1 MPPFFIELA
10 ACNRHSK
17 EIEPQMDADS
27 CRFSENSR
35 TRFGGVARLYGNAA
49 LDRFASAR
57 VLVVGIGGVGTWAVE
72 CLARSGVGHLTM
84 VDLDEICVTNV
95 NRQIHA
101 LDGQIGM
108 QKAAAMA
115 ARVHAIHPGCEVNV
129 VSAFFNERTA
139 EDILAPG
146 FDAVIDAI
154 DTLRHKALLVAE
166 CHARG
171 IPVVTCGAAG
181 GRRDATRIRTAD
193 LSMSGGDPLMHSLR
207 RKLRRDHG
215 FPSVPMGSKPQL
227 LGIDA
232 VFSGEPQVF
241 PDGDGGVSCERDALQ
256 NDGPRL
262 GCDAGYGSAAHVTG
276 CFGMIAAGLVLER
289 LARHG

>member
-1 MPPFFIELA
+1 
-10 ACNRHSK
+10 
-17 EIEPQMDADS
+17 MDADS
-27 CRFSENSR
+27 SKLPEESWA
-35 TRFGGVARLYGNAA
+35 RFGGVARLYGNAA
-49 LDRFASAR
+49 LEGFASAR
-57 VLVVGIGGVGTWAVE
+57 VAVVGIGGVGTWAVE
-72 CLARSGVGHLTM
+72 CLARSGVGNLTL

-108 QKAAAMA
+108 QKAEAMA
-115 ARVHAIHPGCEVNV
+115 ARVRAIHPACEVSV

-146 FDAVIDAI
+146 FDAVVDAI
-154 DTLRHKALLVAE
+154 DTLRHKALLVTE

-181 GRRDATRIRTAD
+181 GRRDPTRIRAAD
-193 LSMSGGDPLMHSLR
+193 LSVSGGDPLLHSLR

-215 FPSVPMGSKPQL
+215 FPTIPMGTKPTP

-232 VFSGEPQVF
+232 VFSDEPQVF
-241 PDGDGGVSCERDALQ
+241 PDGEGGISCERDALQ
-256 NDGPRL
+256 NEGPRL

-289 LARHG
+289 LAKHG